1 MRQCPK
7 PGTESVCALARK
19 GAHFFFLTLLEDE
32 RDEDDLVRDEAEED
46 LDLELELILFEVV
59 PREELP
65 EERILM
71 DLLLLVRFL

>member
-19 GAHFFFLTLLEDE
+19 GVHFFFLTLLEDE
-32 RDEDDLVRDEAEED
+32 RDEDDLVCDEVEED

-59 PREELP
+59 PWEALP
-65 EERILM
+65 EERIMM
-71 DLLLLVRFL
+71 DLLLFVRFL

>member
-1 MRQCPK
+1 MKQCPK
-7 PGTESVCALARK
+7 AGTESVCALARE